1 MQGNNQNSQKN
12 NQKNSQGNN
21 QNNYLELDNVAR
33 KLRRHVVEMTCA
45 AGSGHPGGSL
55 SAADIITALY
65 FEIMNVKPKNPK
77 WVNRDRL
84 VLSKGHAAPV
94 LYAALAE
101 KGYFPVSELITLRKL
116 GSRLQGH
123 PDMRTT
129 KGVDASTGSL
139 GQGLSIANGMALAGR
154 LNKKDY
160 WVYVVLGD
168 GESQEGQVWEA
179 AMASA
184 HYNLDK
190 VIAFLDYNRLQI
202 DGKVGD
208 IMELEPVAEKWKAF
222 GWEVCEADGHNIGKI
237 IECVERMKKIKGKP
251 HMIICHTTKGKG
263 ISFMENKAEWHG
275 KAPDTEQLC
284 LAVTELD

>member
-1 MQGNNQNSQKN
+1 MQDLNRIAS
-12 NQKNSQGNN
+12 
-21 QNNYLELDNVAR
+21 
-33 KLRRHVVEMTCA
+33 KLRKHVIEMTCE

-55 SAADIITALY
+55 SSADIMTALY
-65 FEIMNVKPKNPK
+65 FKVMNIDPKKPNWPE
-77 WVNRDRL
+77 RDRF

-101 KGYFPVSELITLRKL
+101 RGYFPVSQLKTLRKL
-116 GSRLQGH
+116 GSKLQGH

-154 LNKKDY
+154 LDKRKY
-160 WVYVVLGD
+160 FVYVVIGD

-184 HYNLDK
+184 HYNLDN

-208 IMELEPVAEKWKAF
+208 IMELEPIADKWRAF
-222 GWEVCEADGHNIGKI
+222 GWEVCEVDGHKI
-237 IECVERMKKIKGKP
+237 DDMVSCVEDMKKVKGKP

-263 ISFMENKAEWHG
+263 ISFMENLAEWHG
-275 KAPDTEQLC
+275 KAPTCDQMLK
-284 LAVTELD
+284 AVKELK

>member
-1 MQGNNQNSQKN
+1 MKAVNLN
-12 NQKNSQGNN
+12 
-21 QNNYLELDNVAR
+21 NVAKELR
-33 KLRRHVVEMTCA
+33 KHVVEMTCE

-65 FEIMNVKPKNPK
+65 FSVMKINPKNPK
-77 WVNRDRL
+77 WKDRDRF

-101 KGYFPVSELITLRKL
+101 RGYFPVSRLKTLRKL
-116 GSRLQGH
+116 GSTLQGH
-123 PDMRTT
+123 PDMRVT

-154 LNKKDY
+154 LDKKDY
-160 WVYVVLGD
+160 YVYVVLGD

-184 HYNLDK
+184 HYELDHI
-190 VIAFLDYNRLQI
+190 IAFLDYNRLQI

-208 IMELEPVAEKWKAF
+208 IMELEPIVEKWQAF
-222 GWEVCEADGHNIGKI
+222 GWEVCEADGHNIDEI
-237 IECVERMKKIKGKP
+237 IGCVEKMKKVKRKP
-251 HMIICHTTKGKG
+251 HMIVCHTTKGKG

-275 KAPDTEQLC
+275 QAPTCDQMLN
-284 LAVTELD
+284 AIKELE